1 MNTPQMTLTPAAT
14 QMHLLRLTEGVP
26 SPAFDSPLR
35 GLVESF
41 ALALGLRGWIVDAE
55 AHTPP
60 EVGLY
65 VQGRHQATVHAT
77 AYRGDVVNS
86 ADRSVLSGFAFG
98 AEHLAA
104 IAAQPD
110 LDPAAALE
118 VRHMGTGLT
127 LRVVSPRVVGDLVE
141 LHSAARAAPVELSS
155 TRPLMAELIRLGNL
169 ARLAAARP
177 LHIEAP
183 QQVGFIEFLSGLTD
197 ALRIVG
203 GWMQATQPRTCGVV
217 VMQGGVR
224 HVGGLC
230 CVTLPRADLSDDFRG
245 FVGLLYLA
253 DGWAGIDPS
262 AQLTLAFDELKGG
275 WLDSL
280 HPLRQAEPVHA
291 LEELRSATRSNTQP
305 RASELARFAAD
316 CLPWEPSAWA
326 TDALGINVGWDDV
339 LVAPGF
345 GVFLRGWVLCPVGTL
360 AGITARFGDAIYELD
375 PASLCLNER
384 PDLASV
390 FPAFADRVQWA
401 GLTAVLRGV
410 SAPDLAEPWLLRLAF
425 DSGAKLL
432 HQVDKAQMRYLESEA
447 DLLRLQRTMPEFH
460 AERWLGDLASSM
472 KRRQSATARGLHWLS
487 LEACHQ
493 AMVLGLPSDAG
504 HVALM
509 LDALSGQ
516 LQALPADAGVV
527 LMVPA
532 CMASGNLASWLQML
546 LSARPSLA
554 LSVCR
559 LPPGVGHWAAL
570 DLALTACTA
579 SRFAFI
585 GPQVLLT
592 GEGAAAV
599 GALLHDARA
608 PLALLAIEQVSGDR
622 LSECFEAG
630 ALVWD
635 TDSLRAQQALAPP
648 LLGDLWRDNALP
660 VGAARLVRG
669 TEGRPLARRIGPA
682 ARVPLIDRINQRLCL
697 AHRAGHPD

>member
-1 MNTPQMTLTPAAT
+1 
-14 QMHLLRLTEGVP
+14 
-26 SPAFDSPLR
+26 
-35 GLVESF
+35 VESF

-291 LEELRSATRSNTQP
+291 LEELRSATRSKTPTESATRTGTPTSTPTVTQTGTP
-305 RASELARFAAD
+305 IPQGSVDQLMFFVCDAR
-316 CLPWEPSAWA
+316 S
-326 TDALGINVGWDDV
+326 
-339 LVAPGF
+339 
-345 GVFLRGWVLCPVGTL
+345 RTL
-360 AGITARFGDAIYELD
+360 AVLYTI
-375 PASLCLNER
+375 
-384 PDLASV
+384 
-390 FPAFADRVQWA
+390 
-401 GLTAVLRGV
+401 VLRFTL
-410 SAPDLAEPWLLRLAF
+410 S
-425 DSGAKLL
+425 
-432 HQVDKAQMRYLESEA
+432 YL
-447 DLLRLQRTMPEFH
+447 
-460 AERWLGDLASSM
+460 
-472 KRRQSATARGLHWLS
+472 
-487 LEACHQ
+487 
-493 AMVLGLPSDAG
+493 
-504 HVALM
+504 
-509 LDALSGQ
+509 
-516 LQALPADAGVV
+516 
-527 LMVPA
+527 
-532 CMASGNLASWLQML
+532 
-546 LSARPSLA
+546 
-554 LSVCR
+554 
-559 LPPGVGHWAAL
+559 
-570 DLALTACTA
+570 
-579 SRFAFI
+579 
-585 GPQVLLT
+585 
-592 GEGAAAV
+592 
-599 GALLHDARA
+599 
-608 PLALLAIEQVSGDR
+608 PLYL
-622 LSECFEAG
+622 FYY
-630 ALVWD
+630 
-635 TDSLRAQQALAPP
+635 
-648 LLGDLWRDNALP
+648 
-660 VGAARLVRG
+660 
-669 TEGRPLARRIGPA
+669 
-682 ARVPLIDRINQRLCL
+682 
-697 AHRAGHPD
+697 HK

>member
-1 MNTPQMTLTPAAT
+1 MKTPTITLMPAAT
-14 QMHLLRLTEGVP
+14 QMQLMRLTDGIL
-26 SPAFDSPLR
+26 SPAFDSSLR

-41 ALALGLRGWIVDAE
+41 SLALGLRGWIVDTE
-55 AHTPP
+55 AHVPP

-65 VQGRHQATVHAT
+65 VQGRHQATVRAT

-98 AEHLAA
+98 AEHLAG
-104 IAAQPD
+104 IVAQPD

-141 LHSAARAAPVELSS
+141 LQSAARAASDERYS

-169 ARLAAARP
+169 ARLAAAQP
-177 LHIEAP
+177 VHIEAA

-197 ALRIVG
+197 VLRVVG
-203 GWMQATQPRTCGVV
+203 GWMHVTQPRTCGVL
-217 VMQGGVR
+217 VMHGGVR
-224 HVGGLC
+224 HVGALC

-253 DGWAGIDPS
+253 DGWSGIDPS

-275 WLDSL
+275 WLDSV
-280 HPLRQAEPVHA
+280 HPLRQAEPVQA
-291 LEELRSATRSNTQP
+291 LEELRNATRGSAEP
-305 RASELARFAAD
+305 RAGELARFVAD
-316 CLPWEPSAWA
+316 CLPWEQSAWVS
-326 TDALGINVGWDDV
+326 DALGINVGWDDV

-345 GVFLRGWVLCPVGTL
+345 GVFLRGWVLCPVGNL
-360 AGITARFGDAIYELD
+360 ISITARFGDAIYELD
-375 PASLCLNER
+375 PASLCLNAR
-384 PDLASV
+384 PDLAPV

-401 GLTAVLRGV
+401 GFTAVLRGV
-410 SAPDLAEPWLLRLAF
+410 STPDLAEPWLLRLAF
-425 DSGAKLL
+425 DSGTKLL

-447 DLLRLQRTMPEFH
+447 DLLRLQRTVPEFH
-460 AERWLGDLASSM
+460 AEHWLGDLARSM
-472 KRRQSATARGLHWLS
+472 KQRQSATARGLHWLS
-487 LEACHQ
+487 LEACQQ
-493 AMVLGLPSDAG
+493 AMVLGLPSNAG

-516 LQALPADAGVV
+516 LQALPADTGVV

-532 CMASGNLASWLQML
+532 GIASGNLASWLQTL
-546 LSARPSLA
+546 FSARPSLA

-570 DLALTACTA
+570 DRVLTACTA

-592 GEGAAAV
+592 DEGAAAV
-599 GALLHDARA
+599 GALLHDAPA
-608 PLALLAIEQVSGDR
+608 PLALLAIEHVSGDR

-635 TDSLRAQQALAPP
+635 TESLQAQQALAPP

-660 VGAARLVRG
+660 VGAAHLVRG
-669 TEGRPLARRIGPA
+669 SEGRPLARRIGPA
-682 ARVPLIDRINQRLCL
+682 ARMPLIDRINQRLCL
-697 AHRAGHPD
+697 AHRAGHSD